1 MLISYATIFWV
12 LVFTDEEIK
21 IFKDI
26 FILSLQDEKKTK
38 EQVIL
43 ELKNDIASQQGIKD
57 AFMKQYREE
66 TFAPAKEDIKK
77 DIETAVKHI
86 ELLLSTLEKEE
97 NSEDS
102 NDEVADIKLYL
113 ERVKDLKSVLTEPI
127 PSKKQKRLQSIFD
140 YVVIYNGNL
149 LDYKLNPVLEYLLRC
164 NIKSS
169 TIDN

>member
-1 MLISYATIFWV
+1 MEELLKPV
-12 LVFTDEEIK
+12 LEQLVFTDEEIK

-26 FILSLQDEKKTK
+26 FLLSLQDEKKTK

-66 TFAPAKEDIKK
+66 TFAPVKEDIKK
-77 DIETAVKHI
+77 DIETTMKHI
-86 ELLLSTLEKEE
+86 ELLQSTLEKEE

-113 ERVKDLKSVLTEPI
+113 ERVKDLKSVINEPI